1 MNESMLST
9 AEDFQRYFTVEYAA
23 TPEQKAEVYSIRYR
37 VYCEEFKYEPID
49 RFPAKKEWDAFDDIS
64 LHCLVRHKA
73 TNWGAACVR
82 LVPAGNKG
90 ISHLPM
96 EAFCGDKLDRKLLDS
111 LHLNRETIC
120 EVSRL
125 AVDGAFR
132 RRAGEGRTRFG
143 DLDAIDCSFHE
154 RRTFSL
160 ISVAA
165 YLAATSL
172 TEITGMTMAFA
183 MMEPFLP
190 RLLAKSGIDFEKV
203 GGEVDYHG
211 LRAPYFSTTD
221 KAIKGMLPNLRG
233 LYEAIYPVVNSGY
246 QASVVNQ

>member
-1 MNESMLST
+1 
-9 AEDFQRYFTVEYAA
+9 
-23 TPEQKAEVYSIRYR
+23 
-37 VYCEEFKYEPID
+37 
-49 RFPAKKEWDAFDDIS
+49 
-64 LHCLVRHKA
+64 
-73 TNWGAACVR
+73 
-82 LVPAGNKG
+82 
-90 ISHLPM
+90 
-96 EAFCGDKLDRKLLDS
+96 
-111 LHLNRETIC
+111 
-120 EVSRL
+120 
-125 AVDGAFR
+125 
-132 RRAGEGRTRFG
+132 
-143 DLDAIDCSFHE
+143 
-154 RRTFSL
+154 
-160 ISVAA
+160 VAA

-246 QASVVNQ
+246 QASVVNR